1 MENSLLK
8 TKKVKFGVYESA
20 LATLLF
26 VIYNFLFLQFYGMIP
41 KAIRA
46 NDIVSS
52 IANFLLEC
60 TFAVAAITVALS
72 RKVDMKKA
80 TGINKKFNGRMVWLG
95 FLISIVCLFGF
106 GSITDL
112 FTQILGMF
120 GYNSVLSPFKL
131 DFFWQYLIYIIVSCV
146 TPAFCEEFLFRGVI
160 LSGFKQYGAKIAII
174 CSALIFTFMHGN
186 AEQTVH
192 QFIIGVVV
200 GYIFYQ
206 TGNLWLGV
214 IVHFFNNFI
223 SITSAFIL
231 SWFTPE
237 TTEEVV
243 ETATVNPW
251 LQLLVSAIIAA
262 VLAYFG
268 YKVLMY
274 LLKQVFDEDKR
285 INNSEVVLKNETTI
299 SVDGKEV
306 VAEIQIDGV
315 STSGAELDNAESSS
329 KDIKKSTESL
339 SVGTIVMFS
348 IACCYLALEWISSL
362 LIGFGVV

>member
-1 MENSLLK
+1 
-8 TKKVKFGVYESA
+8 
-20 LATLLF
+20 
-26 VIYNFLFLQFYGMIP
+26 MIP
-41 KAIRA
+41 KSIRS
-46 NDIVSS
+46 NEIVGS
-52 IANFLLEC
+52 IASFLLEA

-72 RKVDMKKA
+72 RKIDMKKA
-80 TGINKKFNGRMVWLG
+80 TGIDKKFNGRMIWLG
-95 FLISIVCLFGF
+95 FLISVVCLFGF

-112 FTQILGMF
+112 FTQFLGVI
-120 GYNSVLSPFKL
+120 GYNSVLSPFEINY
-131 DFFWQYLIYIIVSCV
+131 FWQYLIYVVVSCV
-146 TPAFCEEFLFRGVI
+146 TPAICEELLFRGVI
-160 LSGFKQYGAKIAII
+160 LSGFRQYGAKIAII
-174 CSALIFTFMHGN
+174 CSSLIFTFMHGN

-223 SITSAFIL
+223 SVTSAYVL

-243 ETATVNPW
+243 ETAAQNPW
-251 LQLLVSAIIAA
+251 LGLLASGIIAA
-262 VLAYFG
+262 ILAYFG
-268 YKVLMY
+268 YKILMH
-274 LLKQVFDEDKR
+274 LLKQFLDEDKKL
-285 INNSEVVLKNETTI
+285 NNCDIALKNETTI

-306 VAEIQIDGV
+306 VTEIQIDGV
-315 STSGAELDNAESSS
+315 STTAVDADNAESSS
-329 KDIKKSTESL
+329 KELKKSTESL

-348 IACCYLALEWISSL
+348 VACCYLALEWLSSL